1 MTSPH
6 PLPLNPAQREAVEH
20 PGGALLV
27 LAGAGSGKTRVLTA
41 RIAHLITKH
50 GVAPQRI
57 FAVTFTNKAAGEM
70 RSRIAQLLGSDPRGL
85 WIGTFH
91 SLSARLLRREAAL
104 LGFGPNFTIYD
115 SDDSE
120 ALVKRLLEARQLST
134 KVYPPRTVHGAIS
147 SAKNRMLTPE
157 ELGQQADTPLVKVA
171 SDIFADLGPALKQA
185 NAMDFDDLLLHP
197 LTLFREHP
205 ERLAY
210 WQDRFQHVL
219 VDEFQDT
226 NAAQYLQVKQ
236 LAQRHGNLCVV
247 GDDDQAIYGWRGAD
261 VRHMLSFQ
269 NDFPGAKLI
278 RLEQNYRSTQII
290 LDAANGIIAENTARL
305 GKTLFT
311 EKQGGEPVI
320 LLSTADER
328 DEAEW
333 LANEFARRAAED
345 EFAYEGMAI
354 LYRTNAQSRPL
365 EEAFRFR
372 GIPYRLIGAISFYER
387 REVKDLLAYL
397 RLIANPADD
406 EAFLRIVNVPRRGI
420 GDASVAVLGRT
431 AGAWQKPMLEAAR
444 RAGNITELRPNVRDA
459 LAGVASLLDR
469 LRESVGQADPATALE
484 TILATTGYEQYL
496 AEEGAE
502 GMERIDNVRELV
514 AGAAAWA
521 EVQDAEAAE
530 GTGSAVERYLTQ
542 AALITP
548 VDEARDEPGVTL
560 LTAHMAKGLEWPI
573 VALAGLEDGLFPL
586 GRSTEQPGGVEE
598 ERRLCYVGLTR
609 ARERLYLSWARTRYR
624 NGRLELAEPSR
635 FLAALPP
642 HVVEERST
650 TPSWRPTRGSSGA
663 MPPRPSRPRG
673 AAARRLL
680 PDIGFPEEVSQD
692 APRYVTGERVRHRK
706 FGGGTVR
713 AVSGQGRDLRVSVDF
728 DDPDIGTKQLLV
740 AYAGLERDWEG
751 EGA

>member
-1 MTSPH
+1 MTATH

-20 PGGALLV
+20 PGGPLLV

-41 RIAHLITKH
+41 RIAHLITTLH
-50 GVAPQRI
+50 VAPQRI

-70 RSRIAQLLGSDPRGL
+70 RTRIAQLLGADPRGL

-91 SLSARLLRREAAL
+91 SLSARLLRREAPL
-104 LGFGPNFTIYD
+104 LGFGSNFTIYD

-120 ALVKRLLEARQLST
+120 ALVKRLLETRQLST
-134 KVYPPRTVHGAIS
+134 KVYSPRTVHAVIS

-157 ELGQQADTPLVKVA
+157 ELGQQADTPLIKVA
-171 SDIFADLGPALKQA
+171 ADIYADLARALKQA

-226 NAAQYLQVKQ
+226 NAAQYLLVRHLAKQ
-236 LAQRHGNLCVV
+236 HGNLCVV

-269 NDFPGAKLI
+269 NDFPGTKLV
-278 RLEQNYRSTQII
+278 RLEENYRSTQII

-311 EKQGGEPVI
+311 EKKGGEPVT
-320 LLSTADER
+320 LLRTADER

-333 LANEFARRAAED
+333 LANEFARRAAEGD
-345 EFAYEGMAI
+345 VAYEGMAI

-406 EAFLRIVNVPRRGI
+406 EAFLRVVNVPRRGI
-420 GDASVAVLGRT
+420 GDASLAVLGKAA
-431 AGAWQKPMLEAAR
+431 AGWQKPLPEAAR
-444 RAGNITELRPNVRDA
+444 RAGSVNDLRPNVREA
-459 LAGVASLLDR
+459 LTSLAALLDR
-469 LRESVGQADPATALE
+469 LREAVGHADPATALE

-502 GMERIDNVRELV
+502 GLERIENVRELV

-521 EVQDAEAAE
+521 EVQDPDAAE
-530 GTGSAVERYLTQ
+530 GTGTPVERYLTQ
-542 AALITP
+542 AALVTP
-548 VDEARDEPGVTL
+548 ADEEKGEGGVTL
-560 LTAHMAKGLEWPI
+560 TTTHMAKGLEWPI

-635 FLAALPP
+635 FLDALPP

-650 TPSWRPTRGSSGA
+650 TPSWRPLRSSGA

-673 AAARRLL
+673 AAARRL

-692 APRYVTGERVRHRK
+692 APRYVKGERVRHRK
-706 FGGGTVR
+706 FGGGIVR
-713 AVSGQGRDLRVSVDF
+713 AVSGEGRDLRVSVDF

-740 AYAGLERDWEG
+740 AYAGLEREWEG

>member
-1 MTSPH
+1 MTASH

-20 PGGALLV
+20 PGGPLLV

-41 RIAHLITKH
+41 RIAHLITTLH
-50 GVAPQRI
+50 VAPQRI

-70 RSRIAQLLGSDPRGL
+70 RTRVAQLLGTDPRGL

-91 SLSARLLRREAAL
+91 SLSARFLRREAPL

-115 SDDSE
+115 ADDSE
-120 ALVKRLLEARQLST
+120 ALVRRLLEARQLSP
-134 KVYPPRTVHGAIS
+134 KAYPPRAIHGLIS
-147 SAKNRMLTPE
+147 GAKNRMLTPE
-157 ELGQQADTPLVKVA
+157 ELRAQADTPYVKVA
-171 SDIFADLGPALKQA
+171 ADIYADLGPALKQA
-185 NAMDFDDLLLHP
+185 NAMDFDDLLIHP
-197 LTLFREHP
+197 LTLFREHA
-205 ERLAY
+205 ERLTY

-226 NAAQYLQVKQ
+226 NAAQYLLVKH
-236 LAQRHGNLCVV
+236 LAKRHGNLCVV

-261 VRHMLSFQ
+261 VRHMLAFQ
-269 NDFPGAKLI
+269 NDFPGTKLV

-311 EKQGGEPVI
+311 EKQGGALVT

-333 LANEFARRAAED
+333 LANEFARRAAEGD
-345 EFAYEGMAI
+345 IAYEGMAI

-406 EAFLRIVNVPRRGI
+406 EAFLRVVNVPRRGI
-420 GDASVAVLGRT
+420 GDASLAVLGKAA
-431 AGAWQKPMLEAAR
+431 AGWQKPLLEAAR
-444 RAGNITELRPNVRDA
+444 RAGSVSELRPNVREG
-459 LAGVASLLDR
+459 LGGVAALLDR
-469 LRESVGQADPATALE
+469 LRDAVGQADPATALE

-502 GMERIDNVRELV
+502 GMERIENVREFV

-521 EVQDAEAAE
+521 EVQDADAAE
-530 GTGSAVERYLTQ
+530 GTGNPVERYLTQ

-548 VDEARDEPGVTL
+548 VDEARDVPGVTL
-560 LTAHMAKGLEWPI
+560 TTTHMAKGLEWPF

-635 FLAALPP
+635 FLNALPP
-642 HVVEERST
+642 HVVEERTT
-650 TPSWRPTRGSSGA
+650 TPSWRPLRGSGA
-663 MPPRPSRPRG
+663 MAPRASRPRG

-680 PDIGFPEEVSQD
+680 PELGFPEEVSQD
-692 APRYVTGERVRHRK
+692 APRYVNGERVRHRK
-706 FGGGTVR
+706 FGGGVVR
-713 AVSGQGRDLRVSVDF
+713 GVSGEGRDLRVSVDF
-728 DDPDIGTKQLLV
+728 DDPDIGTKQLLA